1 MSPAL
6 RAYVVKET
14 AISILINAVLSALF
28 VWLMFG
34 GRSQVAV
41 WGAGNLAFDFVP
53 QTFMISLMSV
63 LVPSALT
70 RKRRRA
76 GAIESC
82 EPVLPSLPRNL
93 ALRALLLAIVA
104 SLVLATAAA
113 LLLAAVSPA
122 PLAMSA
128 VWPLKIVYGALVA
141 VIVTPIGLCVALGEE
156 ESV

>member
-14 AISILINAVLSALF
+14 AISIVINSVLSAFF

-34 GRSQVAV
+34 GRTQVPL
-41 WGAGNLAFDFVP
+41 WGVGNLAFDFVP

-76 GAIESC
+76 GAVGSC
-82 EPVLPSLPRNL
+82 EPVLSWLPRNL
-93 ALRALLLAIVA
+93 PLRALLAAVGGVLLFA
-104 SLVLATAAA
+104 SLGT
-113 LLLAAVSPA
+113 LLLAALA
-122 PLAMSA
+122 PDPLPMAS
-128 VWPLKIVYGALVA
+128 VWPMKIVYGALVA
-141 VIVTPIGLCVALGEE
+141 VIVTPLALCVTLGEE
-156 ESV
+156 DRK